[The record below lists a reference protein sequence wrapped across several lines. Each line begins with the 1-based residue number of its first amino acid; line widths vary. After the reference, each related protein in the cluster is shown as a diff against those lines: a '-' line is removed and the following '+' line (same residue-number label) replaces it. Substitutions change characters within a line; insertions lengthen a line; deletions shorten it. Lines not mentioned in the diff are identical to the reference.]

1 MEIAINDLQDKIDF
15 DEQLRTYL
23 DKVAAAAE
31 DNLDLAGKE
40 LSIALVDDGYI
51 RELNAKFRDQ
61 DEATDVL
68 SFPQEGTDLLGDV
81 IISLERADQQA
92 EEYNHSRARE
102 VGFLTVHGLLHLL
115 GYEHKQTEDREKMR
129 AREEKIL
136 SAAGLER

>member
-81 IISLERADQQA
+81 IISLNWEW
-92 EEYNHSRARE
+92 
-102 VGFLTVHGLLHLL
+102 
-115 GYEHKQTEDREKMR
+115 
-129 AREEKIL
+129 
-136 SAAGLER
+136 AAFQSS